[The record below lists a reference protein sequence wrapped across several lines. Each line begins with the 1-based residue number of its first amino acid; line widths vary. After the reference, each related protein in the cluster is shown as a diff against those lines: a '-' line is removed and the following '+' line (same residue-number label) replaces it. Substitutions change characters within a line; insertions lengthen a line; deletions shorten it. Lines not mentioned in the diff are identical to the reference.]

1 MKIFDAEFDVDFMDL
16 ETVAAYEQALVDYR
30 EKLSNA
36 NTSQVGSAA
45 KIIRLS
51 CEAVADFLDDVLG
64 EGAANEIFG
73 EKWNLSKAVDA
84 MQIVIDEYER
94 QVKCITDKITAK
106 RNSPQNRSQRRFD
119 KRRNGKHYE
128 SAD

>member
-16 ETVAAYEQALVDYR
+16 ETVEAYEQALVDYR

-94 QVKCITDKITAK
+94 HRKTQQSAEPFTA
-106 RNSPQNRSQRRFD
+106 QI
-119 KRRNGKHYE
+119 
-128 SAD
+128 